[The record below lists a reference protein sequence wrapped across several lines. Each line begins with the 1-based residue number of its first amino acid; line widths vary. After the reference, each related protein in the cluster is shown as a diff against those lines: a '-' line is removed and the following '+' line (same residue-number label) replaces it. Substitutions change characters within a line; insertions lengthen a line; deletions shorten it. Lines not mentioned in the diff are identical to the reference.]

1 MLNDH
6 LTRKGLLSE
15 SGVVQD
21 LQSILSHVLNDED
34 QKVKE
39 YYPDTLPIDHSSSVC
54 ENKEPNAGSDAVRYR
69 AEFVPFLSEH
79 APSQTAAGLHDL
91 GTPACRDSYTSSLP
105 ITLTRSA
112 SPSPLPP

>member
-34 QKVKE
+34 QKVKD
-39 YYPDTLPIDHSSSVC
+39 YYPDTL
-54 ENKEPNAGSDAVRYR
+54 
-69 AEFVPFLSEH
+69 L
-79 APSQTAAGLHDL
+79 
-91 GTPACRDSYTSSLP
+91 
-105 ITLTRSA
+105 
-112 SPSPLPP
+112 